1 MSDHLLTVLPSYG
14 IPEIDI
20 ICVRW
25 TCVVGKWDHQIVVA
39 ASTALQG
46 LSTFVVAIPIRMCG

>member
-1 MSDHLLTVLPSYG
+1 MSDRPPILWHTGDQHREMLC
-14 IPEIDI
+14 I
-20 ICVRW
+20 RR

-46 LSTFVVAIPIRMCG
+46 LSTFVVAIPIRVCG